1 VIGPFGLH
9 EFLFLLQ
16 STGWTL
22 VLTLAASVLG
32 GMLALIISM
41 ARVSSNVL
49 LREASRV
56 YMSVIQG
63 IPVLMVLFL
72 SYYGLAQAGFDL
84 PPIIAASL
92 ALSIYASAYLGD
104 IWRGAIQSV
113 HQQQWEAS
121 ASLALTRLQQYRYV
135 ILPQSVKIALPPTVG
150 FLVQL
155 VKNTSIVSIVS
166 VIELTRAGQLI
177 HNLTFEPFK
186 VFITVALIY
195 LAICYPMSRVSRYLE
210 EKTRVYRNS

>member
-1 VIGPFGLH
+1 MIRPFGFH

-22 VLTLAASVLG
+22 VLTVAASVLG
-32 GMLALIISM
+32 GALALIISI
-41 ARVSSNVL
+41 ARVSSNPV

-56 YMSVIQG
+56 YISIVQG

>member
-1 VIGPFGLH
+1 MIRPFGLH

-22 VLTLAASVLG
+22 VLTLAASTIG
-32 GMLALIISM
+32 GMLALIISI
-41 ARVSSNVL
+41 ARVSSNPVL
-49 LREASRV
+49 RQASRV
-56 YMSVIQG
+56 YISIIQG

-72 SYYGLAQAGFDL
+72 SYYGLAQAGFEL
-84 PPIIAASL
+84 SPIIAASL